1 MRWTLAILMLFQI
14 ALGANAGDTADVPIK
29 LAVTFSH
36 ELTLPG
42 FSFSGNAQCDASG
55 NLYFHSGFDGNDS
68 LVLKLRT
75 DGTSTVVR
83 LPDKEA
89 TETYFLAFPVSPDGK
104 LWFLDGGRE
113 GNEGIYLFEFD
124 DDPTSPIRTHLD
136 APEGLNAQNFIVLN
150 NGHVLLQGYFDENAP
165 REQRGR
171 GYLGEFDSSG
181 KLLRKS
187 FGKVSEE
194 VLKDVATRAAD
205 AAAGQSEDGMTYLLE
220 PDKVVVISQA
230 GEVVKNLPLR
240 TPAPGYRAYNLYV
253 AGRRLVVGFYLSLIH
268 I

>member
-89 TETYFLAFPVSPDGK
+89 TETYFLAFRVSPDGSYGF
-104 LWFLDGGRE
+104 W
-113 GNEGIYLFEFD
+113 
-124 DDPTSPIRTHLD
+124 TAD
-136 APEGLNAQNFIVLN
+136 A
-150 NGHVLLQGYFDENAP
+150 
-165 REQRGR
+165 
-171 GYLGEFDSSG
+171 
-181 KLLRKS
+181 K
-187 FGKVSEE
+187 
-194 VLKDVATRAAD
+194 ATREFTFLNLTTIRPAR
-205 AAAGQSEDGMTYLLE
+205 SE
-220 PDKVVVISQA
+220 
-230 GEVVKNLPLR
+230 
-240 TPAPGYRAYNLYV
+240 
-253 AGRRLVVGFYLSLIH
+253 LIWTLQKG
-268 I
+268 